1 MLSLATLTT
10 RISTQVTALATVTG
24 MADLIAAKGV
34 AKRKPACY
42 IAPGQESAGAASL
55 IGRTSQRIVET
66 FGVWIA
72 VSNGASATGVAA
84 QAELKTLVDSVRAAL
99 IGWPPTTGYTPI
111 ELVSAGPIQWDDD
124 QTLFWPEIYRT
135 EYYLEN

>member
-1 MLSLATLTT
+1 MLLLSLLTD
-10 RISTQVTALATVTG
+10 RIAEQVPQFVTITGLAELV
-24 MADLIAAKGV
+24 AAKGI
-34 AKRKPACY
+34 ARRKPACY
-42 IAPGQESAGAASL
+42 IAPGQESASADQM
-55 IGRTSQRIVET
+55 IGRTSQRVSET

-72 VSNGASATGVAA
+72 VGNGASATGTQA
-84 QAELKTLVDSVRAAL
+84 QAEIKALADAVRAAL
-99 IGWPPTTGYTPI
+99 IGWQPDAAYIPI

>member
-10 RISTQVTALATVTG
+10 RIATQVAALATVTG

-34 AKRKPACY
+34 VKRKPAAFV
-42 IAPGQESAGAASL
+42 APGQETALPGAM
-55 IGRTSQRIVET
+55 IGRTSQRVAET
-66 FGVWIA
+66 FGIWIA
-72 VSNGASATGVAA
+72 VANGASATGTAA
-84 QAELKTLVDSVRAAL
+84 QAELKTLADSVRAAL
-99 IGWPPTTGYTPI
+99 VGWQPDANHTPV
-111 ELVSAGPIQWDDD
+111 ELVSAGPVQWDDD